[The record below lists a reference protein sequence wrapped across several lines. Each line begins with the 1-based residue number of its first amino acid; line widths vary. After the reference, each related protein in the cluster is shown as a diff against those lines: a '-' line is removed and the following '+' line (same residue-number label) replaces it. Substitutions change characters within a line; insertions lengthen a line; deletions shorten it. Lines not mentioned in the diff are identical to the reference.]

1 MSSKKTTSSLI
12 DLIKYPII
20 TDKTTKD
27 IENNVYCFQV
37 NKNSNKSEIKK
48 AIENIFDVKIEK
60 INTTIS
66 PPKTKTVGKF
76 KGKVKKYKKAI
87 VKLENSYTIN
97 LFENS

>member
-1 MSSKKTTSSLI
+1 MSQKKTTSSLI
-12 DLIKYPII
+12 DIIKYPII

-27 IENNVYCFQV
+27 IENNVYCFKV

-48 AIENIFDVKIEK
+48 TIEKIFDVKIEK

-76 KGKVKKYKKAI
+76 RGKVKKYKKAI

>member
-1 MSSKKTTSSLI
+1 MNPQKTIGCLI
-12 DLIKYPII
+12 DIVKYPII

-37 NKNSNKSEIKK
+37 DKNSNKSEIKK
-48 AIENIFDVKIEK
+48 AIENIFEVKIEK
-60 INTTIS
+60 INTSMS
-66 PPKTKTVGKF
+66 PPKTKRVGRF
-76 KGKVKKYKKAI
+76 KGKVKRYKKAI

>member
-1 MSSKKTTSSLI
+1 MSPQKTISSLI
-12 DLIKYPII
+12 DIVKYPII

-37 NKNSNKSEIKK
+37 DKNSNKSEIKK
-48 AIENIFDVKIEK
+48 AIENIFNVKIEK

-66 PPKTKTVGKF
+66 PPKTKRVGKL
-76 KGKVKKYKKAI
+76 KGKVKRHKKAI
-87 VKLENSYTIN
+87 IKLENSYTIN